1 MAKGGTVFDMA
12 GAKEVEDLLDSLPL
26 AVQGKILYAINRRA
40 AKIAKDELQANA
52 PSTEIASKIQ
62 IVKDSTNLTGVLVRP
77 SKKVYY
83 VRFLEYGTEVRQ
95 TKEGAN
101 RGDISEGKKPFIR
114 KSYAVAGPKIISE
127 VIPKYRELIVK
138 QMQKE
143 SKRIARAIKK
153 LDS

>member
-1 MAKGGTVFDMA
+1 MA

-26 AVQGKILYAINRRA
+26 AVQGKILYAINRKTA
-40 AKIAKDELQANA
+40 GIAKDELIRNA
-52 PSTEIASKIQ
+52 PPGSEIPDNIQ
-62 IVKDSTNLTGVLVRP
+62 IVKDKTNLTGVIVRP
-77 SKKVYY
+77 SKKVFYA
-83 VRFLEYGTEVRQ
+83 RFLEYGTEVRQ
-95 TKEGAN
+95 TKEGAS

-114 KSYAVAGPKIISE
+114 KSYAVAGPRIISQ
-127 VIPKYRELIVK
+127 VKPRYRELIVK